1 MTWETVVNVLL
12 LSLACTRAP
21 IEDRWSHGPIT
32 QLKDSFTS
40 NFVIESTV
48 DGEQQWIVIDTG
60 FNKNSEPLLDFLAE
74 QEGTIDD
81 IQTVVLTHGHGDH
94 IGAHANFKNATFHV
108 HGNDKELLLAEEMST
123 DSIST
128 FEAGTELT
136 FGDTTIL
143 PFLVPGHTAGNLALL
158 VNDVLIMGDSA
169 QSTKSGE
176 VTVGGERFA
185 EDYEQAKQSLQELA
199 TNIEPYTDQIEWLVF
214 SHSGPI
220 EGADALLNYTAE

>member
-1 MTWETVVNVLL
+1 MNLLL

-21 IEDRWSHGPIT
+21 IEDRWSHGSIT

-48 DGEQQWIVIDTG
+48 DGAQQWIVIDTG
-60 FNKNSEPLLDFLAE
+60 FNKNSEPLLNFLEE
-74 QEGTIDD
+74 QAATIDD

-94 IGAHANFKNATFHV
+94 VGAHANFNNATFYIHS
-108 HGNDKELLLAEEMST
+108 NDKDLLLAEEASAE
-123 DSIST
+123 SIST

-136 FGDTTIL
+136 FGNTTIL

-185 EDYEQAKQSLQELA
+185 EDYEQAKQSLQELS
-199 TNIEPYTDQIEWLVF
+199 TSIEPYADQIEWLVF

-220 EGADALLNYTAE
+220 AGADALLNYTVE